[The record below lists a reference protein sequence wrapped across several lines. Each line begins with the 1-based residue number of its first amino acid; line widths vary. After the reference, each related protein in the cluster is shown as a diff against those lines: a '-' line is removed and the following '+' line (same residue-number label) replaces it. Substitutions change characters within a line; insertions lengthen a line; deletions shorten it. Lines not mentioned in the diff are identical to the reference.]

1 MAWICKGIIFIHIW
15 AFTVVQ
21 FLWALHLSW
30 TDSVM
35 QCWGLAMFV
44 GANRTCP
51 LPGVHGFSGIPHNS
65 CSTSVKWRKM
75 CVKTGQRTFP
85 DSPRACRAQA
95 PCAEIFFSMKF
106 YLPSPPA
113 WYVFSTVPSGAS
125 KTGSSSTASFFFF
138 FKNSTRDTHTK
149 KSHSLLDK
157 WRQPQDCYNLY
168 AFPFQCCRWGK

>member
-85 DSPRACRAQA
+85 DSLRACRAQA
-95 PCAEIFFSMKF
+95 PCAEN
-106 YLPSPPA
+106 
-113 WYVFSTVPSGAS
+113 
-125 KTGSSSTASFFFF
+125 FFFHEVLFAKPPSMVCIQHCPFWSKQKWEQFYSVF
-138 FKNSTRDTHTK
+138 FFLKKNSTRDTHTK